1 MNEGISAQGAKITAL
16 GRYKLLRLVG
26 RGGMGEVW
34 LSEDPSLHR
43 QVAIKTLPAH
53 NKDDQEYLQRFVREA
68 QAAASLNHP
77 HIVPVHDYGEQLLPA
92 GERMTYLVM
101 PYIPGGSL
109 EERIRATLR
118 PGSTTT
124 NGLTEQTVLAYLWQ
138 AAQAI
143 DYAHSRG
150 IVHRDIKPAN
160 MLLRNNEWLML
171 ADFGIARV
179 LESSE
184 HLTETGMGFG
194 TPHYMA
200 PEQAQ
205 GKAEPSSDTYSLAII
220 AYRILAGRFPFEA
233 DSGYAIT
240 IQHLTM
246 PMPSPRQFNSK
257 LPEAAVVVLGREL
270 AKDPA
275 DRYPD
280 AQAFV
285 RDLQRSLANSG
296 PVFPIVPAIPVP
308 VPVAPFREHANTTAQ
323 QQGMQPP
330 EQEQTQQGMS
340 RRGFVKI
347 GVGGVAALAV
357 ASGVGALIV
366 THQPQTSSLVPAK
379 VVNGPTHVLRGHN
392 HAVSSVAWSSK
403 DPNILATAGSNGDNF
418 VYMWDMTNTTS
429 WLSRQD
435 VSGSGSML
443 LAWSPDNNYI
453 GVGNYLDTNDQKKM
467 SDHGLTVYNSNRGT
481 HKAISLASGYGQN
494 QVYLESYLA
503 PKQTLS
509 DIEGFSWVPGGTAKG
524 SIITANT
531 LWSDANNA
539 TLIQI
544 WDGTDAHRRLGSFQ
558 VPFSISSSADP
569 NVSVDMTSTVTIWE
583 TTKLAVGTTSDG
595 VSIVQLTFQGTK
607 PILSKPI
614 SLSLTSGFSSAGGGI
629 QVAWSPDGRMLAAL
643 DDSSLNPAV
652 VVIWDTQNNNKRTT
666 LSLPDSTAVKKL
678 LTLAWEG
685 DPKGTRVAAGADD
698 SRIYIWDSANTS
710 RPPTIL
716 NPPVD
721 VQGSTPETMSWSKN
735 GKWLAAS
742 YNDGNSSV
750 LVWNV

>member
-53 NKDDQEYLQRFVREA
+53 NRDDQEYLQRFMREA

-77 HIVPVHDYGEQLLPA
+77 HIVPVHDYGEQLLPD

-101 PYIPGGSL
+101 PYIPGGTL
-109 EERIRATLR
+109 EERILAAEW
-118 PGSTTT
+118 PGS
-124 NGLTEQTVLAYLWQ
+124 GITEQTVLTYLWQ

-220 AYRILAGRFPFEA
+220 AYRMLAGRFPFEA

-246 PMPSPRQFNSK
+246 PMPSPRQFNSR
-257 LPEAAVVVLGREL
+257 LPEAAIVVLGREL

-280 AQAFV
+280 AQTFV
-285 RDLQRSLANSG
+285 RNLQRSLAHSG
-296 PVFPIVPAIPVP
+296 PIFPFVPAIPAP
-308 VPVAPFREHANTTAQ
+308 VPVMPLRDHAHITEQ
-323 QQGMQPP
+323 QQVSQPS

-366 THQPQTSSLVPAK
+366 TRNQPTPAPAPAK

-392 HAVSSVAWSSK
+392 HAVSSVAWSSQS
-403 DPNILATAGSNGDNF
+403 PNILATAGSNNDQY
-418 VYMWDMTNTTS
+418 VCMWDMTNTTS

-467 SDHGLTVYNSNRGT
+467 YDHGLTVYNSNRGT
-481 HKAISLASGYGQN
+481 HKAISLASDYDQN
-494 QVYLESYLA
+494 QVYLEPYLA
-503 PKQTLS
+503 PNQTLF

-531 LWSDANNA
+531 LLSAANDA

-558 VPFSISSSADP
+558 VPFSISSSAYA
-569 NVSVDMTSTVTIWE
+569 NVSVDMTSTVTIGE
-583 TTKLAVGTTSDG
+583 TTKLAVGTTDDG

-614 SLSLTSGFSSAGGGI
+614 SLSFTSGFSSAGSI

-643 DDSSLNPAV
+643 ENSSINPAV

-666 LSLPDSTAVKKL
+666 LSLPDSAAVKKL

-721 VQGSTPETMSWSKN
+721 VQGSALETMSWSKN